1 MGHPNGLDGDRRRPM
16 RHNPR
21 MDDDLERFVIAQLRD
36 YEPALAELRR
46 GRKTGHWIWYIL
58 PQLRGLGSS
67 PMAWTYGLA
76 SLDEARAYLAHPV
89 LGPRIRE
96 CAAVI
101 AASATLSA
109 DAYFGYPDNLKVRSS
124 MTLFRRADPADPVFG
139 AVLDRYYGGHPD
151 PKTDDMLG
159 PGA

>member
-1 MGHPNGLDGDRRRPM
+1 MDAFDLD
-16 RHNPR
+16 
-21 MDDDLERFVIAQLRD
+21 RFVTAQRHD
-36 YEPALAELRR
+36 YESALAELRR

-67 PMAWTYGLA
+67 PMAWSYGLV

-101 AASATLSA
+101 AASTTSSA
-109 DAYFGYPDNLKVRSS
+109 DVYFGDPDNLKVRSS
-124 MTLFRRADPADPVFG
+124 MTLFMRADPDEPAFR
-139 AVLDRYYGGHPD
+139 AVIDRYYDGVQD
-151 PKTDDMLG
+151 ARTDAMLG
-159 PGA
+159 LDA

>member
-1 MGHPNGLDGDRRRPM
+1 
-16 RHNPR
+16 
-21 MDDDLERFVIAQLRD
+21 MDDADFDLDRYVTAQRQD
-36 YEPALAELRR
+36 YDLALAELRR

-67 PMAWTYGLA
+67 PMAWSYGLV

-101 AASATLSA
+101 AASVTSSA

-124 MTLFRRADPADPVFG
+124 MTLFMRADPDEPAFR
-139 AVLDRYYGGHPD
+139 AVLDRFYGGRPD
-151 PKTDDMLG
+151 PRTDEMLG